1 MSEAARRPGRALRIV
16 LGMAAVMVVLAGL
29 RAGAPLLVPI
39 ALALFLAVLALPIFQ
54 GLLARRVPVGLAIA
68 VTFVVLLAAIAVFG
82 VLLLGSLGELRQVAP
97 GYVTTLQERISY
109 TAEWWQEK
117 GIAVEEWIPPTWR
130 RPERAAELLGGV
142 LRTTAV
148 LLSEITL
155 ILLLLVFLLGEAAS
169 FERKLE
175 RLPASV
181 REPLVELAH
190 VSREL
195 QRYLS
200 VKTFMSATIGVSCAA
215 WVAFLDVD
223 FAVLCGLIAFG
234 FHFVPNIGAILAA
247 APAMLV
253 AFIQYD
259 LTKSFAV
266 VVGYTLIALVLG
278 NLVEPAL
285 LGRRLG
291 LSTLTVFVSL
301 LVWGW
306 LWGAVGMF
314 LSVPLTMAFK
324 MMMARS
330 SDWRWVA
337 TLLEPAPRPQA
348 PPRNEVATEAGPSEN
363 GA

>member
-1 MSEAARRPGRALRIV
+1 MNEGARRPGRALRIV
-16 LGMAAVMVVLAGL
+16 LGMAAVMIVMAGL

-54 GLLARRVPVGLAIA
+54 GLLNRRVPVGLAIA

-109 TAEWWQEK
+109 TAEWWQQK
-117 GIAVEEWIPPTWR
+117 GVAVEEWIPASWR
-130 RPERAAELLGGV
+130 RPERVAELLGGAV
-142 LRTTAV
+142 RTTAV

-175 RLPASV
+175 RLPASI
-181 REPLVELAH
+181 REPLTELAH

-200 VKTFMSATIGVSCAA
+200 VKTFMSATIGLSCTA

-223 FAVLCGLIAFG
+223 FAILCGLIAFG

-247 APAMLV
+247 APAMLIG
-253 AFIQYD
+253 FIQYD
-259 LTKSFAV
+259 LTKSFTVAL
-266 VVGYTLIALVLG
+266 GYGVIAIVLG

-285 LGRRLG
+285 MGRRLG
-291 LSTLTVFVSL
+291 LSTLTVFISL

-330 SDWRWVA
+330 SEWHWVA
-337 TLLEPAPRPQA
+337 TLLEPAPRP
-348 PPRNEVATEAGPSEN
+348 PPTRDDAVAGGG